1 MKNNVVKGS
10 LCCAGCVIN
19 VGFSYLMTNL
29 AGLLCV
35 PLMTKLGCAYTDIA
49 MIWTTLSLGAVIARA
64 FQGQL
69 YDKFNPK
76 IVTLLGAFSYIFGL
90 CGLAFVKTPMQAV
103 LLYVLVGMSNSFCG
117 SLPFALLGSKWIGVG
132 RGTIVGLTGAFAG
145 IITIFISPLAAKM
158 VNIAGFE
165 TVAIASGLI
174 LGGLHVVSTLL
185 FVCRPPEAYGMSPID
200 IHFLAPKNN
209 KNSAETAV
217 YETRMPIKE
226 LFKLPVFWIVLVLPA
241 FIAITQSGFY
251 SNRSG
256 IWTEIGF
263 LSDKI
268 GFRKTVLGFAALG
281 VVVYALYPV
290 YAGLGYAAAFA
301 MAIFFNVGQINAYFG
316 PNVMLPLFGKNKSNV
331 TISWSSMIAS
341 AGAML
346 APVVVKFAGSY
357 NNFFIIGAVIYVI
370 VLVLTI
376 IATMPSSL
384 QKIKDVDA
392 KYVEA
397 HGITEAE

>member
-1 MKNNVVKGS
+1 MCQLVHPTLGLLTSVGPQHLETFGSIEKVAATKNELIECLPEDGQAYFAADGGWCEVLYAQCRKPK
-10 LCCAGCVIN
+10 
-19 VGFSYLMTNL
+19 TL
-29 AGLLCV
+29 AGLKEGAPFRAKDISVSPSGTSFTLVTPQGEISCVSPLLGKHNVQNVVLCAAAAQG
-35 PLMTKLGCAYTDIA
+35 LG
-49 MIWTTLSLGAVIARA
+49 LSLE
-64 FQGQL
+64 Q
-69 YDKFNPK
+69 
-76 IVTLLGAFSYIFGL
+76 
-90 CGLAFVKTPMQAV
+90 
-103 LLYVLVGMSNSFCG
+103 
-117 SLPFALLGSKWIGVG
+117 IG
-132 RGTIVGLTGAFAG
+132 T
-145 IITIFISPLAAKM
+145 
-158 VNIAGFE
+158 
-165 TVAIASGLI
+165 
-174 LGGLHVVSTLL
+174 LGGVFTLCNAI
-185 FVCRPPEAYGMSPID
+185 FVW
-200 IHFLAPKNN
+200 
-209 KNSAETAV
+209 
-217 YETRMPIKE
+217 
-226 LFKLPVFWIVLVLPA
+226 VF
-241 FIAITQSGFY
+241 
-251 SNRSG
+251 
-256 IWTEIGF
+256 GF

-268 GFRKTVLGFAALG
+268 GFRKTVLGFAVLG

-341 AGAML
+341 TGAML

>member
-1 MKNNVVKGS
+1 
-10 LCCAGCVIN
+10 
-19 VGFSYLMTNL
+19 
-29 AGLLCV
+29 
-35 PLMTKLGCAYTDIA
+35 
-49 MIWTTLSLGAVIARA
+49 
-64 FQGQL
+64 
-69 YDKFNPK
+69 
-76 IVTLLGAFSYIFGL
+76 
-90 CGLAFVKTPMQAV
+90 MQAV

-256 IWTEIGF
+256 IWTEMGLSLEQIGTLGGVF
-263 LSDKI
+263 TLCNAI
-268 GFRKTVLGFAALG
+268 FVWVFGFAVLG

>member
-1 MKNNVVKGS
+1 MTTKKQEKIKFSKAFWVANTVELFERAAYYGVFIVITLYLSRILGFNDIQAAS
-10 LCCAGCVIN
+10 IAGI
-19 VGFSYLMTNL
+19 FSACLYL
-29 AGLLCV
+29 
-35 PLMTKLGCAYTDIA
+35 
-49 MIWTTLSLGAVIARA
+49 
-64 FQGQL
+64 
-69 YDKFNPK
+69 
-76 IVTLLGAFSYIFGL
+76 
-90 CGLAFVKTPMQAV
+90 
-103 LLYVLVGMSNSFCG
+103 
-117 SLPFALLGSKWIGVG
+117 LP
-132 RGTIVGLTGAFAG
+132 TFAG
-145 IITIFISPLAAKM
+145 ALA
-158 VNIAGFE
+158 
-165 TVAIASGLI
+165 
-174 LGGLHVVSTLL
+174 
-185 FVCRPPEAYGMSPID
+185 
-200 IHFLAPKNN
+200 
-209 KNSAETAV
+209 
-217 YETRMPIKE
+217 
-226 LFKLPVFWIVLVLPA
+226 
-241 FIAITQSGFY
+241 
-251 SNRSG
+251 
-256 IWTEIGF
+256 
-263 LSDKI
+263 DKI
-268 GFRKTVLGFAALG
+268 GFRKPVLGFAVLG

>member
-1 MKNNVVKGS
+1 MG
-10 LCCAGCVIN
+10 
-19 VGFSYLMTNL
+19 
-29 AGLLCV
+29 
-35 PLMTKLGCAYTDIA
+35 
-49 MIWTTLSLGAVIARA
+49 LSLE
-64 FQGQL
+64 Q
-69 YDKFNPK
+69 
-76 IVTLLGAFSYIFGL
+76 
-90 CGLAFVKTPMQAV
+90 
-103 LLYVLVGMSNSFCG
+103 
-117 SLPFALLGSKWIGVG
+117 IG
-132 RGTIVGLTGAFAG
+132 T
-145 IITIFISPLAAKM
+145 
-158 VNIAGFE
+158 
-165 TVAIASGLI
+165 
-174 LGGLHVVSTLL
+174 LGGVFTLCNAI
-185 FVCRPPEAYGMSPID
+185 FVW
-200 IHFLAPKNN
+200 
-209 KNSAETAV
+209 
-217 YETRMPIKE
+217 
-226 LFKLPVFWIVLVLPA
+226 VF
-241 FIAITQSGFY
+241 
-251 SNRSG
+251 
-256 IWTEIGF
+256 GF

-268 GFRKTVLGFAALG
+268 GFRKTVLGFAVLG
-281 VVVYALYPV
+281 IVVYALYPV

>member
-1 MKNNVVKGS
+1 
-10 LCCAGCVIN
+10 
-19 VGFSYLMTNL
+19 
-29 AGLLCV
+29 
-35 PLMTKLGCAYTDIA
+35 
-49 MIWTTLSLGAVIARA
+49 
-64 FQGQL
+64 
-69 YDKFNPK
+69 
-76 IVTLLGAFSYIFGL
+76 
-90 CGLAFVKTPMQAV
+90 MQ
-103 LLYVLVGMSNSFCG
+103 F
-117 SLPFALLGSKWIGVG
+117 
-132 RGTIVGLTGAFAG
+132 
-145 IITIFISPLAAKM
+145 
-158 VNIAGFE
+158 
-165 TVAIASGLI
+165 
-174 LGGLHVVSTLL
+174 
-185 FVCRPPEAYGMSPID
+185 
-200 IHFLAPKNN
+200 
-209 KNSAETAV
+209 
-217 YETRMPIKE
+217 
-226 LFKLPVFWIVLVLPA
+226 
-241 FIAITQSGFY
+241 
-251 SNRSG
+251 
-256 IWTEIGF
+256 GF

-268 GFRKTVLGFAALG
+268 GFRKTVLGFAVLG

>member
-35 PLMTKLGCAYTDIA
+35 PLVTKLGCAYTDIA

-76 IVTLLGAFSYIFGL
+76 TVTLLGAFSYIFGL

-241 FIAITQSGFY
+241 FIAIAQSGFY

-256 IWTEIGF
+256 IWTEMGLSLEQIGTLGGVF
-263 LSDKI
+263 TLCNAIFVWVLASSAIRSVSAKRFWALLFSVSLSMPCILSMPDLATPQPLLWQSSLTLARSMPI
-268 GFRKTVLGFAALG
+268 SGPMLCCLSLARTSPML
-281 VVVYALYPV
+281 PS
-290 YAGLGYAAAFA
+290 AGL
-301 MAIFFNVGQINAYFG
+301 
-316 PNVMLPLFGKNKSNV
+316 P
-331 TISWSSMIAS
+331 
-341 AGAML
+341 
-346 APVVVKFAGSY
+346 
-357 NNFFIIGAVIYVI
+357 
-370 VLVLTI
+370 
-376 IATMPSSL
+376 
-384 QKIKDVDA
+384 
-392 KYVEA
+392 
-397 HGITEAE
+397 